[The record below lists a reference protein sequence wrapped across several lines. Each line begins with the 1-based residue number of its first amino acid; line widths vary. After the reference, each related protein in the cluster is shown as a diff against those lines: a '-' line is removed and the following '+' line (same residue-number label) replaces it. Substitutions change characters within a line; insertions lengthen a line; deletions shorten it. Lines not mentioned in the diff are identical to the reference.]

1 MNAVTLPVRN
11 LCKHR
16 LRSILTATGIAV
28 AIASLLAL
36 VGLSRGIDR
45 GAVLAMEDR
54 GTNIVALKK
63 GSVGVLTSVLDQSLA
78 ERLRGEAG
86 VVNVMGSL
94 GEIVEL
100 DNGEMT
106 YVAGWATESEFWRT
120 LSLTAGALPGPSD
133 RDSVVLGQALAEAL
147 GKRTGDQIELSGQ
160 SFRIAGITKQAS
172 FIDDRSV
179 MIPLAA
185 MQRLLGR
192 EGKVTGFHIRI
203 DHPED
208 PSRLAAVRAQL
219 TAALPDLTFILSSEM
234 ARENHIASMLRA
246 LAWGSSTIALVMA
259 FVGVLN
265 TLLMAITERVR
276 EIALLSA
283 IGWTPARVI
292 GMIVL
297 EGLLLAAGG
306 VVLGVPAGFLGLRWM
321 MAHAQMGAFLQP
333 EITAGL
339 ILQAS
344 AAALLVGAL
353 GGLYPAWRA
362 MRMRPMELLRGE

>member
-1 MNAVTLPVRN
+1 MNAVTLPARK
-11 LCKHR
+11 LAKHR
-16 LRSILTATGIAV
+16 LRSILTAAGIGV

-78 ERLRGEAG
+78 DRLRAEPG

-100 DNGEMT
+100 DNGEMA
-106 YVAGWATESEFWRT
+106 YMAGWARESEFWRT
-120 LSLTAGALPGPSD
+120 LHLTAGSLPGTSD
-133 RDSVVLGQALAEAL
+133 QDSVVLGQALAEAL

-160 SFRIAGITKQAS
+160 SFRITGITRQAS

-179 MIPLAA
+179 MIPLRA
-185 MQRLLGR
+185 MQKLLGR
-192 EGKVTGFHIRI
+192 DGKVTGFHIRI
-203 DHPED
+203 DHPEN
-208 PSRLAAVRAQL
+208 PSRLAAVRDQL
-219 TAALPDLTFILSSEM
+219 NAALPELTFILSSEM
-234 ARENHIASMLRA
+234 ARENHLAGMLRA
-246 LAWGSSTIALVMA
+246 LAWGSSTVALVMA

-265 TLLMAITERVR
+265 TLLMAITERMR
-276 EIALLSA
+276 EIGLLSA

-306 VVLGVPAGFLGLRWM
+306 AALGVPMGFLGLQLM
-321 MAHAQMGAFLQP
+321 TQHAQMGAFLQP
-333 EITAGL
+333 EITVAL

-362 MRMRPMELLRGE
+362 MRMSPMELLRGE